1 MRIILVEDNPQVREL
16 LRTQLPVQYPGSEV
30 VGEAEGIADGQKL
43 LAQTPADLWLLD
55 IELRDGNVFTL
66 LDSLD
71 PALVARTELIFLTAF
86 NTAEYILEALR
97 KSAVEYLFKPIDFDA
112 LRLALEKAQARL
124 SQRDLPR
131 QLADLHRLIQ
141 AGSAPAAP
149 PPLEKIPVYGTNRV
163 MHYLAVA
170 DIGYLEADG
179 TVSYVHLTAP
189 QEKVFSAK
197 NLGYYADLLELRCG
211 FFRLS
216 KKHLVNLRH
225 IASLSPEGYVCLTNG
240 EKLPGSRDG
249 TKELRRRFRDMYGGS
264 TVEQDEG
271 GGE

>member
-43 LAQTPADLWLLD
+43 LAQRPADLWLLD

-86 NTAEYILEALR
+86 NTTEYILEALR
-97 KSAVEYLFKPIDFDA
+97 KSAVDYLFKPIDFDA

-124 SQRDLPR
+124 AQRDVPR
-131 QLADLHRLIQ
+131 QLADLRGLIQ
-141 AGSAPAAP
+141 AVGAPAVP
-149 PPLEKIPVYGTNRV
+149 PPLEKIPIFGSNRKV
-163 MHYLAVA
+163 HYLAVA

-179 TVSYVHLTAP
+179 QVSYVHLIAS
-189 QEKVFSAK
+189 QERPTTSTKI
-197 NLGYYADLLELRCG
+197 LGYYAALLEARCG
-211 FFRLS
+211 FFKLS
-216 KKHLVNLRH
+216 RKFLVNLRH
-225 IASLSPEGYVCLTNG
+225 VASLNSAEDCVCLTDG
-240 EKLPGSRDG
+240 KKLIGSRDG
-249 TKELRRRFRDMYGGS
+249 IKALGSRFRDMYGRDLG
-264 TVEQDEG
+264 
-271 GGE
+271 

>member
-55 IELRDGNVFTL
+55 IELKDGNVFTL

-71 PALVARTELIFLTAF
+71 PALVERTALVFLTAF

-97 KSAVEYLFKPIDFDA
+97 KSAVEYLSKPIDFDA

-131 QLADLHRLIQ
+131 QIADLHRLIQ
-141 AGSAPAAP
+141 AGHTPDVP
-149 PPLEKIPVYGTNRV
+149 PPLEKIPIFSRNREI
-163 MHYLAVA
+163 HYFAVA
-170 DIGYLEADG
+170 DIGYLEADS
-179 TVSYVHLTAP
+179 TVSYVHLIAS
-189 QEKVFSAK
+189 QERIYSSK
-197 NLGYYADLLELRCG
+197 NLGHYADLLEARCG
-211 FFRLS
+211 FFKLS
-216 KKHLVNLRH
+216 RKFLVNLRH
-225 IASLSPEGYVCLTNG
+225 VASLDQAEGYVYLTNG
-240 EKLPGSRDG
+240 QKLDGSRDG
-249 TKELRRRFRDMYGGS
+249 IKALGNRFRDMYGS
-264 TVEQDEG
+264 DLAEG
-271 GGE
+271 G

>member
-16 LRTQLPVQYPGSEV
+16 LRSQLPVQYPGSEV

-71 PALVARTELIFLTAF
+71 PALVERTELIFLTAF

-97 KSAVEYLFKPIDFDA
+97 KSAVEYLSKPIDFDA

-124 SQRDLPR
+124 AQRDIPR
-131 QLADLHRLIQ
+131 QLADLHRLVR
-141 AGSAPAAP
+141 AGSAPAVP
-149 PPLEKIPVYGTNRV
+149 PPLEKIPVRAIGGII
-163 MHYLAVA
+163 HYLNLA
-170 DIGYLEADG
+170 DILYFEGEGGISHVCLVASERPIKASN
-179 TVSYVHLTAP
+179 TL
-189 QEKVFSAK
+189 KVFERQLQPEHA
-197 NLGYYADLLELRCG
+197 

-216 KKHLVNLRH
+216 KNYLVNLRH
-225 IASLSPEGYVCLTNG
+225 VASLDQAKEYVCLTDG
-240 EKLPGSRDG
+240 KKLIGSRDG
-249 TKELRRRFRDMYGGS
+249 IKALGNRFRDLYGSDLG
-264 TVEQDEG
+264 
-271 GGE
+271 